1 MSDPYIQRQQSD
13 SKLDQEPSIVRKP
26 FESKLDQ
33 EPSVQRG
40 TAKGSDLTGTAT
52 PRRDAQKEAQAMGI
66 DTKGMST
73 REIKGA
79 MTDKKEA
86 QKELADFIKETLKDL
101 PKNTPANAPSG
112 PDKVSSRTTED
123 RPSNLDPSKHEGK
136 RNVGVPIQFYTWVNG
151 KVGRVMVLCQA
162 EPSELEPL

>member
-1 MSDPYIQRQQSD
+1 MSDPNNQIKPFGY
-13 SKLDQEPSIVRKP
+13 KLDQEPSIDRKP

-33 EPSVQRG
+33 EPSIQRG
-40 TAKGSDLTGTAT
+40 TAKGSDQTGTAT
-52 PRRDAQKEAQAMGI
+52 PRRDAQKEAQSMGI

-86 QKELADFIKETLKDL
+86 QKELADFIKETIKDL
-101 PKNTPANAPSG
+101 PKNTPANANAG
-112 PDKVSSRTTED
+112 PATVSSRTTED
-123 RPSNLDPSKHEGK
+123 KPSSLTPSKHEGK

-151 KVGRVMVLCQA
+151 KVGRVMVLCQS
-162 EPSELEPL
+162 EPSPLEP

>member
-1 MSDPYIQRQQSD
+1 MSDPYIQRQPFD
-13 SKLDQEPSIVRKP
+13 SKLDQEPSIERKP
-26 FESKLDQ
+26 FESKLNQ
-33 EPSVQRG
+33 EPSIQRG
-40 TAKGSDLTGTAT
+40 PANGSDQPRTAT

-79 MTDKKEA
+79 VTDKKEA
-86 QKELADFIKETLKDL
+86 QKELSDFIKETLKEL

-112 PDKVSSRTTED
+112 PATVSSRTTED
-123 RPSNLDPSKHEGK
+123 RPSRLTPSKHEGK

-151 KVGRVMVLCQA
+151 KVGRVMVMCQA
-162 EPSELEPL
+162 EPSPLE